1 MAFNVYLNGKWIDT
15 VYFYNG
21 INREQVRRA
30 LINKDGY
37 DPAIRVTRKLAK
49 MAA

>member
-1 MAFNVYLNGKWIDT
+1 MAFNVYLNGRWIDT
-15 VYFYNG
+15 VYFYSG
-21 INREQVRRA
+21 NRETVRRA

-37 DPAIRVTRKLAK
+37 DPAIRVTRKLAR